1 MRFLLACLAALASS
15 VAAYEVSSPMTGD
28 RIFLQAGT
36 TITWSAVNTDDLSF
50 DLWLVNM
57 RHFPNY
63 ARRIDQ
69 GINRDAQSY
78 RVQGV
83 SGVPAND
90 GYQFNFVRRNADET
104 EAKGRPLAQSK
115 DFIVTG
121 AGII

>member
-1 MRFLLACLAALASS
+1 MRYVFSVIESNDRELTCGLQSS
-15 VAAYEVSSPMTGD
+15 
-28 RIFLQAGT
+28 
-36 TITWSAVNTDDLSF
+36 TDNPSF

-83 SGVPAND
+83 SGVPAKYVHVLLLSLRDQFTNSNSD

-104 EAKGRPLAQSK
+104 EAKERPLAQSK
-115 DFIVTG
+115 DFIVTS